1 MNEADESYITKT
13 KIKPFYD
20 VKKTWPGEFD
30 PAKGKNAYQVFGPL
44 FDLLDRE
51 EEMEEPEG

>member
-1 MNEADESYITKT
+1 MNESDESYITKT

-20 VKKTWPGEFD
+20 VKKSWPGEFD
-30 PAKGKNAYQVFGPL
+30 SSKDKNAYGVFNPL

-51 EEMEEPEG
+51 EEMEEPQG